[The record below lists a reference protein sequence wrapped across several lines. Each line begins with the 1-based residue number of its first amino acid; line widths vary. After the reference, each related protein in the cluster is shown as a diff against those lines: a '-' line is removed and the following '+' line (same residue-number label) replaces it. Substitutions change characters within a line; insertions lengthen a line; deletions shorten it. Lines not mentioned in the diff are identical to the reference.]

1 MEYAILLSGL
11 AEIKGPK
18 HESRIVAMFDS
29 IHASWFTNDE
39 TPWCAAFVGHCLE
52 RAGIQSTRSARARS
66 YETWGNNLPGA
77 VLVPGYTQR
86 LPAIPYGSVVVLN
99 SPGRGAGSGHVT
111 FYYGPSGSG
120 WAGYGGNQ
128 NDAVRV
134 SPYEWDRIVAVR
146 WPSGYALPS
155 TPYRYP
161 KIGPLVASTSDA

>member
-1 MEYAILLSGL
+1 MTPWMDQAVLLSGV

-18 HESRIVAMFDS
+18 HESKILAMWDS
-29 IHASWFTNDE
+29 IHASWFTDDE

-66 YETWGNNLPGA
+66 YEAWGDP
-77 VLVPGYTQR
+77 VPWATFRGTS
-86 LPAIPYGSVVVLN
+86 IPYGSVVVLN

-111 FYYGPSGSG
+111 FYYGSSGSK

-134 SPYEWDRIVAVR
+134 STYAWDRVVAVR
-146 WPSGYALPS
+146 WPSGYALPL

-161 KIGPLVASTSDA
+161 KLGPTVASTSDA